1 MTAWDAAVAADVQ
14 RIEIRAMTLYSLKNH
29 HGIAWDYASSDTR
42 DRYRAK
48 AAKELWDENEL
59 LLDPSIPYYETEAG

>member
-1 MTAWDAAVAADVQ
+1 
-14 RIEIRAMTLYSLKNH
+14 MTLYSLKNH

-48 AAKELWDENEL
+48 AAKELWDEDQL